1 MAWKFPFLNKKYREQ
16 EPASPRRF
24 INLSGGG
31 IVSPQSAMEVSAYYR
46 GVTYLSTQ
54 VAKLPCEIK
63 DANNK
68 VLPNKIYELL
78 NVAPN
83 PEMNAFDFKV
93 NLIQQTINQ
102 GNGYAEI
109 VRNMMGEPIQL
120 WLMDSRDVQSFRYP
134 DGTLGYRIVGGS
146 AAYPGED
153 AYLSVKDVFHLKNFV
168 TSNGVVGNGVVAYAA
183 TTLGISLGADRF
195 ASGLYSNGGM
205 PSGVLEVSGT
215 LSDEAFE
222 RIKKSWQEA
231 HGQRKTGGTAVLEE
245 GTKYS
250 PVSFTPDVL
259 QFLESR
265 KFNVLEIARFLGVP
279 PTKLF
284 DGDSATYNNIEH
296 ANLEVAT
303 DTLDSWARAL
313 ESEIDVKLLNNR
325 RAGRRAEFDL
335 YAVFRGDMETRA
347 KYFTALMQN
356 AAMTPNEIRKKEGMA
371 PYADGDKFFIATNN
385 FSPMDRLDEIVD
397 ANIASKNRTN
407 EPEDEPTPTPE
418 EETLEAV
425 AKDYLK
431 QRTKN

>member
-1 MAWKFPFLNKKYREQ
+1 
-16 EPASPRRF
+16 
-24 INLSGGG
+24 
-31 IVSPQSAMEVSAYYR
+31 
-46 GVTYLSTQ
+46 
-54 VAKLPCEIK
+54 
-63 DANNK
+63 
-68 VLPNKIYELL
+68 
-78 NVAPN
+78 
-83 PEMNAFDFKV
+83 
-93 NLIQQTINQ
+93 
-102 GNGYAEI
+102 
-109 VRNMMGEPIQL
+109 
-120 WLMDSRDVQSFRYP
+120 
-134 DGTLGYRIVGGS
+134 
-146 AAYPGED
+146 
-153 AYLSVKDVFHLKNFV
+153 
-168 TSNGVVGNGVVAYAA
+168 
-183 TTLGISLGADRF
+183 
-195 ASGLYSNGGM
+195 
-205 PSGVLEVSGT
+205 
-215 LSDEAFE
+215 
-222 RIKKSWQEA
+222 
-231 HGQRKTGGTAVLEE
+231 
-245 GTKYS
+245 
-250 PVSFTPDVL
+250 
-259 QFLESR
+259 
-265 KFNVLEIARFLGVP
+265 LGVP

-397 ANIASKNRTN
+397 ANIASKNRSN
-407 EPEDEPTPTPE
+407 EPEDEPTPSPE